1 VTLTGLALRNAF
13 LRNKTRAFLTV
24 LGTVVAALAFVFLR
38 SILTAWYASSEA
50 SAADRVVTR
59 NAVSLINPLPLS
71 YRGRIAAVPGVT
83 EVTYSNWFG
92 GYYKDRKNFF
102 ANFAIEPKTALDVFD
117 LRFVEGRP
125 EDFIGDRNS
134 CIVGKGLAQRFGWKM
149 GDVVPLI
156 SEIYPGDWRF
166 RIAGIVHS
174 PDDETVANNLFFQ
187 WARLNEGLPPSRK
200 DTVGLF
206 TIKIANPNDSTRVI
220 REVDALFANSDNET
234 HSETEKAFRL
244 NFVAGSSAILSALE
258 VVSGVILVIMAL
270 ILGNTLAMGLRERT
284 SELGTMRAI
293 GFLPRQVQLV
303 SLAEGA
309 LLGIVGGGLGVAIA
323 PLALSA
329 THEVLILFGFG
340 FPLPLRPLI
349 AVATVAAAAAI
360 GSIASMVPAWQAGR
374 LDVVT
379 ALRRQE

>member
-1 VTLTGLALRNAF
+1 MTLTGLAVRNAL

-71 YRGRIAAVPGVT
+71 YRERIAAVPGVT
-83 EVTYSNWFG
+83 QVTYSNWFG

-102 ANFAIEPKTALDVFD
+102 ANFAIEPKSALEVFE
-117 LRFVEGRP
+117 LRFAQGTAQA
-125 EDFIGDRNS
+125 FIAGRNS
-134 CIVGKGLAQRFGWKM
+134 CIVGTELAKRFGWKP

-166 RIAGIVHS
+166 TIAGTVYS
-174 PDDETVANNLFFQ
+174 PDDETIANNFFFQ

-220 REVDALFANSDNET
+220 HDIDALFANSDNET

-244 NFVAGSSAILSALE
+244 NFVAGSSAILTALE
-258 VVSGVILVIMAL
+258 VVSVVILVIMAL

-293 GFLPRQVQLV
+293 

-309 LLGIVGGGLGVAIA
+309 LLGAIGGIIGVAAA
-323 PLALSA
+323 PPALAF
-329 THEVLILFGFG
+329 THKVLTLFGFG
-340 FPLPLRPLI
+340 FPLPMRP
-349 AVATVAAAAAI
+349 AI
-360 GSIASMVPAWQAGR
+360 GALTIAASALIGSVASAVPAWQAGR
-374 LDVVT
+374 LDVVS
-379 ALRRQE
+379 ALRKQE

>member
-1 VTLTGLALRNAF
+1 VTLAGIAVRNAL

-24 LGTVVAALAFVFLR
+24 LGTIVAALAFVFLR

-71 YRGRIAAVPGVT
+71 YRNRIAAVPGVT
-83 EVTYSNWFG
+83 QVTYSNWFG

-102 ANFAIEPKTALDVFD
+102 ANFAIEPKSALEVFD
-117 LRFVEGRP
+117 LRFVEGTA
-125 EDFIGDRNS
+125 DAFIGDRNS
-134 CIVGKGLAQRFGWKM
+134 CIVGKGLAQRFGWTI

-156 SEIYPGDWRF
+156 SEIFPGDWRF
-166 RIAGIVHS
+166 TIRGIVYS
-174 PDDETVANNLFFQ
+174 PDDETIANNLFFQ
-187 WARLNEGLPPSRK
+187 WARLNEGLPPTRK

-220 REVDALFANSDNET
+220 RDVDALFANSDNET

-244 NFVAGSSAILSALE
+244 NFVAGSSAILTALE
-258 VVSGVILVIMAL
+258 VVSVVILVIMAL

-293 GFLPRQVQLV
+293 GFLPRQVRLL
-303 SLAEGA
+303 SIAEGA
-309 LLGIVGGGLGVAIA
+309 LLGTLGGILGVVAA
-323 PLALSA
+323 PPALAF
-329 THEVLILFGFG
+329 THQVLTLFGFG
-340 FPLPLRPLI
+340 FPLAMRPGI
-349 AVATVAAAAAI
+349 AVATVVVSASI
-360 GSIASMVPAWQAGR
+360 GALSSALPAWQAGR
-374 LDVVT
+374 LDVVA
-379 ALRRQE
+379 ALRKQE